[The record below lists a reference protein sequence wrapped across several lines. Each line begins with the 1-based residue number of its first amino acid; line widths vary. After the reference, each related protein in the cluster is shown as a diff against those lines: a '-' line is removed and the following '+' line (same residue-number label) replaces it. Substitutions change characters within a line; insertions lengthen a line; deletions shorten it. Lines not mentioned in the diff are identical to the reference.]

1 MAVKLD
7 KELEQFR
14 AIMEVPSKFE
24 EGFRFSSFLG
34 ALFLAMVMVPGAIY
48 MELIAGHGVGPA
60 AQWVTV
66 ILFIEIAKR
75 ANKRLS
81 RAEIFIL
88 FYISGAIVSQ
98 NVHGT
103 PLFRQF
109 LVQSEAAVAAGIAND
124 FPIWVSPTDSTLET
138 RSLFQMAWLPAILLM
153 TFRMFMS
160 KIDHA
165 ILSYGL
171 FRQTS
176 DVEKLPFPLAPIGA
190 QGIMALADDQD
201 GRVDSKS
208 PWRWRVFS
216 IGGALGMIYALLYIA
231 LPTLSEPLLGHP
243 LAIFPIPFVDLTP
256 YTEDFLPTAVLGITW
271 DFSQLVVG
279 MVMPFWAVFGSFIG
293 AVIMTVANPLLYEI
307 GILGNTWQPG
317 QNLVQTTFSNN
328 VDFYF
333 SFTIGVSLAVAFVG
347 IWQAIG
353 KASIAIDEEGN
364 KVKPNEVVIPEGRG
378 DISNRFVIIFY
389 LISSAIII
397 GVCGYLIDWH
407 AGVMWVLLFYAFI
420 YTPLISYVT
429 ARLEGLAGQVIE
441 IPFIREMTFIMSGYQ
456 GIAIWF
462 IPIPKANYGAHTMFY
477 RKAELTGTKFT
488 SIWKAEALLFPIVLV
503 ATIAFSSF
511 IWSMDDIPGPRYPY
525 TVKIW
530 EFEAKNACLV
540 YSSTLSGYSQFD
552 EALDGW
558 YITSGLVF
566 GGVAYSLLAA
576 FGAPILI
583 FYGFV
588 RGVGGTLVFMV
599 ATQFIGALLGR
610 YYFERK
616 FGDNWKKYISVLTA
630 GFFCGAGLIGMF
642 CVGIVFLK
650 GAVTNLPF

>member
-1 MAVKLD
+1 MVKLD

-14 AIMEVPSKFE
+14 SIMEVPSKFE

-34 ALFLAMVMVPGAIY
+34 ALFLALVMVPGALY
-48 MELIAGHGVGPA
+48 MELIAGVGVGPA

-88 FYISGAIVSQ
+88 YYISGAIVSQ
-98 NVHGT
+98 SVHGT

-109 LVQSEAAVAAGIAND
+109 VVQSEAAVATGISGD
-124 FPIWVSPTDSTLET
+124 FPIWVAPSGDALENHT
-138 RSLFQMAWLPAILLM
+138 FFQTAWIPAIGLI

-176 DVEKLPFPLAPIGA
+176 DVEKLPFPLAPVGA

-201 GRVDSKS
+201 GSVDSKT
-208 PWRWRVFS
+208 PWRWRIFS
-216 IGGALGMIYALLYIA
+216 IGGAMGMIYALLYLA
-231 LPTLSEPLLGHP
+231 LPALSEPLLGSP
-243 LAIFPIPFVDLTP
+243 LTIFPIPFVDLTH
-256 YTEDFLPTAVLGITW
+256 YIEDYMPTAVLGISW
-271 DFSQLVVG
+271 DFSNLVIG

-293 AVIMTVANPLLYEI
+293 AMIMFVANPILYEF

-317 QNLVQTTFSNN
+317 QSLVQTTFSNN

-347 IWQAIG
+347 IWQAMR
-353 KASIAIDEEGN
+353 KSKSIELDEDGQ
-364 KVKPNEVVIPEGRG
+364 PISNEIVIPEGRG
-378 DISNRFVIIFY
+378 DISNKFTIIFY
-389 LISSAIII
+389 IISSLIII
-397 GVCGYLIDWH
+397 AVCGYLIDWH
-407 AGVMWVLLFYAFI
+407 FGVMVILFFYAFL
-420 YTPLISYVT
+420 YTPIISYVT

-441 IPFIREMTFIMSGYQ
+441 IPFIREMTFILSGYQ

-462 IPIPKANYGAHTMFY
+462 IPIPKANYGAHTVFY
-477 RKAELTGTKFT
+477 KKAELIGTKFT
-488 SIWKAEALLFPIVLV
+488 SIWKAEALLFPIILV
-503 ATIAFSSF
+503 ATIGFSSF
-511 IWSMDDIPGPRYPY
+511 IWTLGDIPGPRYPY
-525 TVKIW
+525 TLMIW

-540 YSSTLSGYSQFD
+540 WSSTLSGYSQFD
-552 EALDGW
+552 EALNGW
-558 YITSGLVF
+558 YITIGLAF
-566 GGVAYSLLAA
+566 GGVAYAILASV
-576 FGAPILI
+576 GAPILI

-588 RGVGGTLVFMV
+588 RGVGGTLIFMV
-599 ATQFIGALLGR
+599 ATQFAGALLGR

-616 FGDNWKKYISVLTA
+616 YGDNWKKYISVLTA
-630 GFFCGAGLIGMF
+630 GFFCGAGLISMF
-642 CVGIVFLK
+642 CVGIVFLV
-650 GAVTNLPF
+650 GAVSKLPF

>member
-1 MAVKLD
+1 MVKLD

-14 AIMEVPSKFE
+14 TIMEVPSKFE

-34 ALFLAMVMVPGAIY
+34 ALFLALVMVPGALY
-48 MELIAGHGVGPA
+48 MELIAGVGVGPA

-98 NVHGT
+98 HVHGT
-103 PLFRQF
+103 PLFTQF
-109 LVQSEAAVAAGIAND
+109 LVQSEAAVAQGIASD
-124 FPIWVSPTDSTLET
+124 FPIWVAPGGEALEE
-138 RSLFQMAWLPAILLM
+138 RSFFQMAWLPALLLLS
-153 TFRMFMS
+153 FRMFMG

-201 GRVDSKS
+201 GSVDSKT

-231 LPTLSEPLLGHP
+231 LPTLSEPLLGSP

-256 YTEDFLPTAVLGITW
+256 YTESYLPTAVLGITW
-271 DFSQLVVG
+271 DFSQLVIG

-293 AVIMTVANPLLYEI
+293 AVMMTIANPILHDI

-333 SFTIGVSLAVAFVG
+333 SFTIGVSLAVAIVG
-347 IWQAIG
+347 I
-353 KASIAIDEEGN
+353 ASALHRRSMPIDKETGID
-364 KVKPNEVVIPEGRG
+364 PNAVVIPEGRG
-378 DISNRFVIIFY
+378 DISNRFVILFY
-389 LISSAIII
+389 LVSSALIIA
-397 GVCGYLIDWH
+397 VCGYLIDWH
-407 AGVMWVLLFYAFI
+407 FGVMMVLLFYAFL

-441 IPFIREMTFIMSGYQ
+441 IPFIREMTFILSGYQ

-462 IPIPKANYGAHTMFY
+462 IPIPKANYGAHTVFY
-477 RKAELTGTKFT
+477 RQAELTGTKFT
-488 SIWKAEALLFPIVLV
+488 SIWKAEALLFPIILV

-511 IWSMDDIPGPRYPY
+511 IWSLGDIPGPRYPY
-525 TVKIW
+525 TLKIW

-540 YSSTLSGYSQFD
+540 FSSTLSGYSQFD
-552 EALDGW
+552 EALNGW
-558 YITSGLVF
+558 YVGIGLVF
-566 GGVAYSLLAA
+566 GGVAYSCLAA
-576 FGAPILI
+576 LGAPILI

-610 YYFERK
+610 YYFERRY
-616 FGDNWKKYISVLTA
+616 GENWKKYISVLTA

-642 CVGIVFLK
+642 CVGIVFLV
-650 GAVTNLPF
+650 GAVSNLPF